1 MNNKYVTAA
10 IDYVNG
16 SPHLGH
22 ALEKIYAD
30 VYSRHL
36 RKNNRVFLLTGTD
49 ENSLKNVRSAE
60 KEGMTVSDLVD
71 RNASRFKSMQEAL
84 NLSYDDFIRTT
95 EERHFLGA
103 QKLWK
108 ACEKDIYK
116 KTYRGLYCVGC
127 EEYYKEED
135 LEDGC
140 CPIHKTKLEV
150 VEEDNFFFKLTD
162 YQKQLEEIIENDTV
176 KIIPET
182 RKNEV
187 LSFIKSGLQDFCIS
201 RSNER
206 AKGWGISVPGDD
218 TQKMWVWFDAL
229 SSYISVLGY
238 ANDEKNFEDFWQN
251 GEACHFIGKDILR
264 FHAIYWIAML
274 LSANLKLPDK
284 ILTHGFITVNNQK
297 MSKSLGNVIDPI
309 ELASKYGADPIR
321 YFLLSEFKPVG
332 DGDFSYEKFEN
343 KYNADL
349 SSGLGNLISRVLTLV
364 EKKNLIGEKIVVSD
378 DFKKVFDEAVV
389 KCDNFLDNFEFNEG
403 VSTIWELIKVLDKY
417 IEETKPW
424 QVEDK
429 KELVEIFSK
438 LVYGIRKI
446 AEMLNPLL
454 PKTSEKILSFLG
466 EKEDEINSVNK
477 ENLFPRL

>member
-1 MNNKYVTAA
+1 MNNKYITAA

-36 RKNNRVFLLTGTD
+36 RRKNNVFFLMGTD

-60 KEGMTVSDLVD
+60 KEGVVVSDLVD
-71 RNASRFKSMQEAL
+71 QNALKFQNMKEAL

-95 EERHFLGA
+95 QERHFLGA

-150 VEEDNFFFKLTD
+150 VEEENFFFKLTN

-206 AKGWGISVPGDD
+206 AKGWGIDTPGDD

-229 SSYISVLGY
+229 SSYISALGY
-238 ANDEKNFEDFWQN
+238 ASNESNFEEFWTK
-251 GEACHFIGKDILR
+251 GEITHIIGKDILR

-274 LSANLKLPDK
+274 LSADLKLPDK

-297 MSKSLGNVIDPI
+297 MSKSLGNVIDPF
-309 ELASKYGADPIR
+309 ELFSKYGIDPVR
-321 YFLLSEFKPVG
+321 YFLLSEFKSTG

-349 SSGLGNLISRVLTLV
+349 SSGLGNLVSRVLTLV
-364 EKKNLIGEKIVVSD
+364 EKKNLIGKEIIVSEE
-378 DFKKVFDEAVV
+378 FKKGVDESIL
-389 KCDNFLDNFEFNEG
+389 KCNRLLDDFEFNEAIN
-403 VSTIWELIKVLDKY
+403 TIWELMRVLDKY
-417 IEETKPW
+417 IEEKKPW
-424 QVEDK
+424 AITDE

-438 LVYGIRKI
+438 LIYGIRSI
-446 AEMLNPLL
+446 AEMLSPLL
-454 PKTSEKILSFLG
+454 PETSEKILSFLG
-466 EKEDEINSVNK
+466 EEGKMNSINK
-477 ENLFPRL
+477 EILFPRL

>member
-1 MNNKYVTAA
+1 MNNKYITAA

-36 RKNNRVFLLTGTD
+36 RRKNNVFFLMGTD

-60 KEGMTVSDLVD
+60 KEGVVVSDLVD
-71 RNASRFKSMQEAL
+71 QNALKFQNMKEAL

-95 EERHFLGA
+95 QERHFLGA

-150 VEEDNFFFKLTD
+150 VEEENFFFKLTN

-206 AKGWGISVPGDD
+206 AKGWGIDTPGDD

-229 SSYISVLGY
+229 SSYISALGY
-238 ANDEKNFEDFWQN
+238 ASNESNFEEFWTK
-251 GEACHFIGKDILR
+251 GEITHIIGKDILR

-274 LSANLKLPDK
+274 LSADLKLPDK

-297 MSKSLGNVIDPI
+297 MSKSLGNVIDPF
-309 ELASKYGADPIR
+309 ELFSKYGIDPVR
-321 YFLLSEFKPVG
+321 YFLLSEFKSTG

-349 SSGLGNLISRVLTLV
+349 SSGLGNLVSRVLTLV
-364 EKKNLIGEKIVVSD
+364 EKKNLIGKEVIVSEE
-378 DFKKVFDEAVV
+378 FKKGVDESIL
-389 KCDNFLDNFEFNEG
+389 KCNSLLDDFEFNE
-403 VSTIWELIKVLDKY
+403 VINTIWELMRVLDKY
-417 IEETKPW
+417 IEEKKPW
-424 QVEDK
+424 AITDE

-438 LVYGIRKI
+438 LIYGIRSI

-454 PKTSEKILSFLG
+454 PETSEKILSFLG
-466 EKEDEINSVNK
+466 EKGKMNSINK
-477 ENLFPRL
+477 EILFPRL

>member
-1 MNNKYVTAA
+1 MNNKYITAA

-36 RKNNRVFLLTGTD
+36 RRKNNVFFLMGTD

-60 KEGMTVSDLVD
+60 KEGISVLDLVD
-71 RNASRFKSMQEAL
+71 RNSSKFQSMKEAL

-95 EERHFLGA
+95 QERHFLGA

-116 KTYRGLYCVGC
+116 KIYKGLYCVGC

-150 VEEDNFFFKLTD
+150 VEEENFFFKLTN
-162 YQKQLEEIIENDTV
+162 YQKQLEEIIENGAV

-206 AKGWGISVPGDD
+206 AKGWGIDTPGDD

-229 SSYISVLGY
+229 SSYISALGY
-238 ANDEKNFEDFWQN
+238 ANDENNFEEFWTK
-251 GEACHFIGKDILR
+251 GEITHIIGKDILR

-274 LSANLKLPDK
+274 LSADLKLPDK

-297 MSKSLGNVIDPI
+297 MSKSLGNVIDPF
-309 ELASKYGADPIR
+309 ELFSKYGIDPVR
-321 YFLLSEFKPVG
+321 YFLLSEFKSTG

-343 KYNADL
+343 KYNSDL
-349 SSGLGNLISRVLTLV
+349 SSGLGNLVSRVLTLV
-364 EKKNLIGEKIVVSD
+364 EKKNLIGEEIKVSEE
-378 DFKKVFDEAVV
+378 FKKEVDESIL
-389 KCDNFLDNFEFNEG
+389 KCDSLLDDFEFNEAINI
-403 VSTIWELIKVLDKY
+403 IWELMRVLDKY

-424 QVEDK
+424 TITDE

-438 LVYGIRKI
+438 LIYGIRSI

-454 PKTSEKILSFLG
+454 PETSEKILSFLG
-466 EKEDEINSVNK
+466 EKGRMNSINK
-477 ENLFPRL
+477 EILFPRL